1 MAIEMRIKP
10 EPQLK
15 TLWYLTWIVIFIP
28 GLILWFLLMLFV
40 NKLAFSICLGVWCV
54 TFIAI
59 AFWIPK
65 AYQAVEYFIEND
77 SLKMQAG
84 VVWKKNITIPY
95 SKITNID
102 ITSGPMQRKF
112 GVGTIHVQTAGY
124 SGQQGQRAE
133 LKINGIKDTI
143 KIRDIIIENI
153 RNYEKGFEAVRTID
167 KNKELQ
173 ISDNLDSQSM
183 ILKEILNELKNISKK
198 LEK

>member
-1 MAIEMRIKP
+1 MSHLRKP
-10 EPQLK
+10 HQ
-15 TLWYLTWIVIFIP
+15 WYRFC
-28 GLILWFLLMLFV
+28 LL
-40 NKLAFSICLGVWCV
+40 
-54 TFIAI
+54 
-59 AFWIPK
+59 
-65 AYQAVEYFIEND
+65 Y
-77 SLKMQAG
+77 
-84 VVWKKNITIPY
+84 
-95 SKITNID
+95 
-102 ITSGPMQRKF
+102 TSGI
-112 GVGTIHVQTAGY
+112 GTIHVQTAGY